1 MGTEINRI
9 VKLFTDMQH
18 GDCWIGINFKDALAN
33 IDTIKAISVNHTNG
47 NCIWQLANHIIYWR
61 TVTVTRMGGSL
72 QPPPFSDFML
82 PQELTDENWKKTL
95 LDFEAA
101 YHQLRSAILHFKAEN
116 LEKASP
122 KKEQTYY
129 ELLMGC
135 LQHDAYHLGQIM
147 LLKKTS

>member
-1 MGTEINRI
+1 MNNEINRI

-33 IDTIKAISVNHTNG
+33 IDTIKAIAVNYING
-47 NCIWQLANHIIYWR
+47 NCTWQLVNHIIYWR
-61 TVTVTRMGGSL
+61 TVTVTRMSGSM
-72 QPPPFSDFML
+72 QYPPFSDFML

-101 YHQLRSAILHFKAEN
+101 YHQLRSTILHFKAED
-116 LEKASP
+116 LDKPSP

-129 ELLMGC
+129 DLLMGC

-147 LLKKTS
+147 LLRKTG

>member
-1 MGTEINRI
+1 MNNEINRI
-9 VKLFTDMQH
+9 VKLFTDLQH

-33 IDTIKAISVNHTNG
+33 IDTMKAIAVNHTNG
-47 NCIWQLANHIIYWR
+47 NCIWQLVNHIIYWR

-72 QPPPFSDFML
+72 QYPPFSDFML
-82 PQELTDENWKKTL
+82 PEKLTDENWKQTL

-101 YHQLRSAILHFKAEN
+101 YHQLRSAILHFKPEN
-116 LEKASP
+116 LQNPSP

-129 ELLMGC
+129 ELVMGC

-147 LLKKTS
+147 LLKKTG